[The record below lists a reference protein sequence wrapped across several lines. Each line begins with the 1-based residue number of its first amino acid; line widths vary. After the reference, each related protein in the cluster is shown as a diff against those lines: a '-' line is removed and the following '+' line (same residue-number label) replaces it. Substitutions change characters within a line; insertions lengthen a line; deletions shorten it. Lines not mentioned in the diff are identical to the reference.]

1 MGSFSGQGQ
10 LAQMILS
17 AVHICPYRAR
27 VIWRVFAR
35 HAEESEMEIN
45 IDTIHCRPRR
55 GPDHFQAPSKGA
67 TRSVA
72 ERRSRILGGSGFA
85 SNDEGVKRVLD
96 DFDLMRDRSK
106 DSVLITSDVS
116 GMDFSLGGLALL
128 AGYHADQE
136 QAI

>member
-1 MGSFSGQGQ
+1 
-10 LAQMILS
+10 
-17 AVHICPYRAR
+17 
-27 VIWRVFAR
+27 
-35 HAEESEMEIN
+35 MEIN

-106 DSVLITSDVS
+106 DGVLVTSDVS

-128 AGYHADQE
+128 AAYHAILCKSQPSESFDRAAVAYAYLE
-136 QAI
+136 AGTRNVVRGLYA